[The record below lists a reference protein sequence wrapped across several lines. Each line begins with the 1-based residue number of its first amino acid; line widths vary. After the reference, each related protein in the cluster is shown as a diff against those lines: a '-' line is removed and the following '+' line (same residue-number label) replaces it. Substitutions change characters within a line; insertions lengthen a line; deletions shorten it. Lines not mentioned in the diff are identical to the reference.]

1 MKQHIT
7 KAEHQWKNWLIAK
20 RDEAARMGD
29 STVEKRWARALSQ
42 FLATVGIE
50 TYVSPFTGKET

>member
-1 MKQHIT
+1 MNKRIT
-7 KAEHQWKNWLIAK
+7 KSQHVWKDWLIAN
-20 RDEAARMGD
+20 RDEAARVGD
-29 STVEKRWARALSQ
+29 SAAEKRWAEALSQ